1 MASEELIERLLNVFQ
16 DLKKNLESRPTGWEE
31 HITQA
36 ELSCLREIFSE
47 RRNAVGEC
55 LADIDQQIFA
65 CVMLIE
71 EYASTCRVLDVLNQR
86 ISRLGAEPIRL
97 PEGLPGGNVA
107 DMIISRIEYL
117 RSQGRL

>member
-55 LADIDQQIFA
+55 LADIDQQISIGGRA
-65 CVMLIE
+65 YC
-71 EYASTCRVLDVLNQR
+71 AARR
-86 ISRLGAEPIRL
+86 IARR
-97 PEGLPGGNVA
+97 
-107 DMIISRIEYL
+107 
-117 RSQGRL
+117 